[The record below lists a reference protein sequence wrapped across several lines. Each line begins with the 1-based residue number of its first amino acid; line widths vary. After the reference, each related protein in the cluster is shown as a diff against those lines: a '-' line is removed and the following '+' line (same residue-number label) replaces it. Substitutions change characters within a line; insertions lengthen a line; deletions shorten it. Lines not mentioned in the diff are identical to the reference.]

1 MAGLI
6 AKLFGGKPRYEKDP
20 TNPVP
25 GIGGY
30 AMGPGPAGTHGYPG
44 STAATRTMRG
54 RNARLAKIRS
64 DSNTG
69 WESGLG
75 TQSVTRQAS
84 YRAETHG
91 SKVQSP
97 RDTSEVTT
105 PKGQLRQNMQNSPG
119 EFYGGP
125 MQHTGRGN
133 NTDGGTPMT
142 PAARAG
148 GHSQRDTTT
157 PWTRAQAP
165 VGGDAP
171 GAQNVRNQVAQN
183 YRAVPGMMHLYRSA
197 ARADQAPENMGGQ
210 ATDGNVK
217 PQLVSQ
223 DVMVPSRFVMPGGIT
238 GWSIQRRMP
247 YTGRGD
253 GARGG
258 QLSGQRYYGTGQQDQ
273 FWNSG
278 QGNYG
283 IARERGS
290 RNRRPVG
297 FTEPAPW
304 TQNFYDTT
312 GEVGTAAAPGT
323 PTQGGQAVYV
333 SPSAG
338 RASNSTGMGD

>member
-1 MAGLI
+1 MAGKI
-6 AKLFGGKPRYEKDP
+6 AALFGGKARREDP

-30 AMGPGPAGTHGYPG
+30 AMGPGPAGTAGYPG

-64 DSNTG
+64 DTNTG

-75 TQSVTRQAS
+75 NATVTQQSS

-97 RDTSEVTT
+97 RDTPTVTT
-105 PKGQLRQNMQNSPG
+105 PKGQLRQNLQSTPG
-119 EFYGGP
+119 EYYGGP
-125 MQHTGRGN
+125 MPKTGPGN
-133 NTDGGTPMT
+133 NTAGGNPMG
-142 PAARAG
+142 PAQRVG

-157 PWTRAQAP
+157 PWTQAQAP
-165 VGGDAP
+165 LGGQAP
-171 GAQNVRNQVAQN
+171 GSENVRNQIAQR
-183 YRAVPGMMHLYRSA
+183 YKAKPGEVRAYRSA
-197 ARADQAPENMGGQ
+197 ARADQAPVLPGGQ
-210 ATDGNVK
+210 GVDGNVK
-217 PQLVSQ
+217 PELATTEVF
-223 DVMVPSRFVMPGGIT
+223 VPSRFVMAGAQT
-238 GWSIQRRMP
+238 GWSVQRRMP

-253 GARGG
+253 GARGA
-258 QLSGQRYYGTGQQDQ
+258 QLTGQRYYGTGQQDQ
-273 FWNSG
+273 FWNAG

-283 IARERGS
+283 IDRQRGS
-290 RNRRPVG
+290 RHKRPVA

-304 TQNFYDTT
+304 TANFYDTT
-312 GEVGTAAAPGT
+312 PEVGTTDAPGT

-338 RASNSTGMGD
+338 RASNSTGRS